1 MNGFFR
7 HGLAIGQFSTMEFK
21 KIIYWLLFI
30 IPFYWA
36 CDRDEL
42 PLPEIGD
49 EEVIIGWQAAANASS
64 RALIIQF
71 WNKSGNYFN
80 TDNSG
85 NVFFQYWPN
94 AHALDVMIDA
104 YERTGDTAYRYY
116 MDQWFQGVRKYNGNS
131 WNNEFYDDMEW
142 IALAQLRAY
151 KATGNS
157 KYKDAALEIWEYIK
171 EGWNE
176 NAGGGIAWRRS
187 QSWSKNACSNGPAA
201 ILAAR
206 LYKEFSDEENRQW
219 AVKIY
224 EWLKSTLVNP
234 VNGAVWD
241 NVDSRTGFIKKDW
254 IFTYNQGTFIGA
266 AVELHQLFHEQSYL
280 DDAILAANYAISNLV
295 ENSILKNE
303 GGDDGGLFKGIFVRY
318 FTLLVQQKR
327 LDVSMQRRFLQ
338 FIELNAETLW
348 TQGTTLPTVLF
359 SPNWRQKPGN
369 TTGLTEQLSGCMLIE
384 SVAHLDKN
392 GFLKN

>member
-1 MNGFFR
+1 M
-7 HGLAIGQFSTMEFK
+7 HGLAIGQFSTVEFK

-42 PLPEIGD
+42 PLPEKGD

-64 RALIIQF
+64 RALITQF

-94 AHALDVMIDA
+94 AHALDVMIDT

-206 LYKEFSDEENRQW
+206 LYKEFGEEENRQW

-234 VNGAVWD
+234 INGAVWD

-254 IFTYNQGTFIGA
+254 VFTYNQGTFIGA
-266 AVELHQLFHEQSYL
+266 AIELYQLFNEQSYL
-280 DDAILAANYAISNLV
+280 DDAILATNYTISSLV

-303 GGDDGGLFKGIFVRY
+303 GRGDGGLFKGIFVRY
-318 FTLLVQQKR
+318 FSLLVQEKR
-327 LDVSMQRRFLQ
+327 LDVSMQRRYLQ
-338 FIELNAETLW
+338 FIEFNAETLW
-348 TQGTTLPTVLF
+348 RQGTTQPAVLF
-359 SPNWRQKPGN
+359 SPNWRKMPGAS
-369 TTGLTEQLSGCMLIE
+369 TGLTEQLSGCMLIE
-384 SVAHLDKN
+384 AVAHLEKM